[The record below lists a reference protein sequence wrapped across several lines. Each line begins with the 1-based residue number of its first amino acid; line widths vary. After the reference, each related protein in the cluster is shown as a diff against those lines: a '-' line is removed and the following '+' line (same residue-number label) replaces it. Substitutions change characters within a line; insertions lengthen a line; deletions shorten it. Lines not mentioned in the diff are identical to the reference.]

1 VAPVWYDTLDLQQ
14 EGRWPMAAGP
24 GPVLEQVSRSSAAKW
39 RAISS
44 ATENWPKTIRMAFL
58 LLVVEIPFVIS
69 VLIWPIHT

>member
-1 VAPVWYDTLDLQQ
+1 
-14 EGRWPMAAGP
+14 
-24 GPVLEQVSRSSAAKW
+24 VLEQVSRSSAAKW